1 MNAITR
7 VNTLKTSE
15 EFREY
20 LKKVDAIIPFDE
32 ELSPGNVSPLGK
44 PFLAGSK
51 TVGNRFSI
59 LPMEGWDAETDGRP
73 NDLVRRR
80 WRRFGLSGAKLIWGG
95 EAVAVRHDG
104 RANPNQLVMQQK
116 YLSDFISLRE
126 EIIQG
131 HIEAGQNT
139 ADLLIGLQLTHSGR
153 FARPNDKKKIEPRI
167 LYRHPIVE
175 KRYPIEGD
183 HQIFSDD
190 ELSTLID
197 DFITAAKLAHQAGF
211 DFVDVK
217 HCHGYLGHEFL
228 SAVDRKGKFGGSF
241 ENRTRFLR
249 EVVAGINAVA
259 PGLLIGV
266 RLSAFDTIPFK
277 PGPFGVDPLVL

>member
-32 ELSPGNVSPLGK
+32 ELSPGDVSPLGK

-104 RANPNQLVMQQK
+104 RANPNQLVIQQK

-139 ADLLIGLQLTHSGR
+139 SDLLIGLQLTHSGR

-167 LYRHPIVE
+167 P
-175 KRYPIEGD
+175 
-183 HQIFSDD
+183 
-190 ELSTLID
+190 
-197 DFITAAKLAHQAGF
+197 
-211 DFVDVK
+211 
-217 HCHGYLGHEFL
+217 
-228 SAVDRKGKFGGSF
+228 
-241 ENRTRFLR
+241 
-249 EVVAGINAVA
+249 
-259 PGLLIGV
+259 
-266 RLSAFDTIPFK
+266 
-277 PGPFGVDPLVL
+277 